1 MKHTIKVPV
10 TTCSNL
16 LIGGSPVP
24 FEIGGIDQ
32 WTAVDSDGFPCI
44 PASSWKGALRMIVK
58 EDAERGETEDAQ
70 AITRF
75 YQAFLKREWKENEQ
89 RIRQLWGEETEGI
102 ERVHARYDRAIK
114 NASPCDLFGI
124 REFNNTPK
132 LLFNDLRL
140 KAEYRDL
147 KKCFSIDAKNSID
160 SNGTE
165 PKSNP
170 RTYKTART
178 GLVFEGEIEFYQFD
192 QAGFDVEQCRRYI
205 MRNLEKFNDG
215 IYRLGNSKSRGYGK
229 IRVSFTEDGGEKRG
243 KL

>member
-1 MKHTIKVPV
+1 MKHTIKVTV

-89 RIRQLWGEETEGI
+89 RIKQLWGEETEGI

-147 KKCFSIDAKNSID
+147 KKCFSIDAKTPSTAMERSQSPIPAPTRRPERGWYLKGRLNSTSLIRPALTW
-160 SNGTE
+160 SNAGGT
-165 PKSNP
+165 
-170 RTYKTART
+170 
-178 GLVFEGEIEFYQFD
+178 L
-192 QAGFDVEQCRRYI
+192 
-205 MRNLEKFNDG
+205 
-215 IYRLGNSKSRGYGK
+215 
-229 IRVSFTEDGGEKRG
+229 
-243 KL
+243 